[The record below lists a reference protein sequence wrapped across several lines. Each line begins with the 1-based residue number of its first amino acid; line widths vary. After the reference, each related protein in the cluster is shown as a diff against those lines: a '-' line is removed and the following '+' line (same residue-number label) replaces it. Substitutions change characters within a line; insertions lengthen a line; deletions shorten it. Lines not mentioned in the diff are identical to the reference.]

1 MRPATNPEIAVVGA
15 LLTRCE
21 VRVAQNLGAVAKLF
35 SPVQEAVEGLYN
47 SGPRQ
52 KDQLIFTLVAIA
64 FLFPLPIDL
73 PHSIFFSPCHF

>member
-1 MRPATNPEIAVVGA
+1 MRSATNPEIAVVGA
-15 LLTRCE
+15 HQ
-21 VRVAQNLGAVAKLF
+21 VRSAVAQNLGAVAKLF
-35 SPVQEAVEGLYN
+35 SPVQAAVEGLYN